1 MDTACDV
8 QRAAKM
14 TEFEMRLAKSLANCS
29 FLPGSS
35 HKRFCRNMADIARLS
50 PEKELS
56 LRQRHY
62 MELMAWRYRRQLPA
76 DVIPHNK
83 PLDLP
88 RPIKPPKE
96 PKAVVAKPD
105 PEPDLFNGSP

>member
-1 MDTACDV
+1 
-8 QRAAKM
+8 M
-14 TEFEMRLAKSLANCS
+14 TPFEIKLAVALAGCS

-56 LRQRHY
+56 ARQRYY
-62 MELMAWRYRRQLPA
+62 MEIMAWRYRRQMCDEFVPQ
-76 DVIPHNK
+76 NK

-88 RPIKPPKE
+88 APVKKPKQPKTVN
-96 PKAVVAKPD
+96 AVKPVEQGD
-105 PEPDLFNGSP
+105 MFA

>member
-1 MDTACDV
+1 MALLWAEGEHMTPFEIKLATA
-8 QRAAKM
+8 
-14 TEFEMRLAKSLANCS
+14 LGNCS

-35 HKRFCRNMADIARLS
+35 QKRFCRNMADIARLS

-62 MELMAWRYRRQLPA
+62 MEIMAWRYRRQLPRNC
-76 DVIPHNK
+76 VPLSK

-88 RPIKPPKE
+88 RPVKETKAKHVKVVKPIE
-96 PKAVVAKPD
+96 QGDMFA
-105 PEPDLFNGSP
+105 